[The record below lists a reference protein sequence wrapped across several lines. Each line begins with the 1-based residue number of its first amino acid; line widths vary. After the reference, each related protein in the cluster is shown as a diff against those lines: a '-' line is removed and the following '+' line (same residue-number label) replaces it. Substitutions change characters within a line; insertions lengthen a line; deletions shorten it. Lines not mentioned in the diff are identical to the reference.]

1 MLKYVNIDISEHF
14 KEFFMF
20 KSSFSKYLTAFI
32 LVIFVSF
39 LILSGIITFVI
50 YNYAFSDAK
59 ERLSRECNII
69 VKIIEEDGVGEFKN
83 EIENVKESIQTM
95 TTLDPDY
102 EIIITDSNG
111 NIVLSTL
118 HNDNKNEPKLDFNGI
133 TNIDLSSYNIQM
145 ETGSN
150 DEVGYIYNGTIQGSK
165 EKYMGYARAIE
176 YGNSD
181 KFFVL
186 ALRSTEKEYNLVS
199 VTRQA
204 VINSSIPVM
213 IAAVVASYFIT
224 NRIVK
229 PLKIMT
235 DAAKSF
241 AEGDFSSRVE
251 VSERNHEVAELA
263 VAFNNMAD
271 SLDSLEKM
279 RNSFLANVSHDLR
292 TPMTT
297 ISGFIDGITSGAIP
311 EDKHEYYLGIISN
324 EIHRLSRLVTQLLD
338 ISRLESGERKF
349 DYVDFDIAEMARIIL
364 ISFEQKIEDKR
375 LDVEF
380 DAEFDGMY
388 ARADKD
394 AIYQVLYNLCHNAIK
409 FAADGGKFRISIIKI
424 TDTKLKICVYDQ
436 GQGIDSNE
444 VNMVFDRFYKTDK
457 SRGLD
462 KNGVGLGL
470 YICKTIIDAHGE
482 TIGVEAGENDCE
494 FWFTVTEGAQPQKR
508 KQIADTQ

>member
-1 MLKYVNIDISEHF
+1 MLRTT
-14 KEFFMF
+14 
-20 KSSFSKYLTAFI
+20 FSKYLTAFI
-32 LVIFVSF
+32 LIIFISF
-39 LILSGIITFVI
+39 VILSGIITAVVN
-50 YNYAFSDAK
+50 NYAFSDTK
-59 ERLSRECNII
+59 ERLSRECDIIVNII
-69 VKIIEEDGVGEFKN
+69 KYDGVVNLEN
-83 EIENVKESIQTM
+83 EINNVAEDIQTM
-95 TTLDPDY
+95 INLDPDY

-111 NIVLSTL
+111 TIVLSTL
-118 HNDNKNEPKLDFNGI
+118 HNDDEEEKKPLVNMDGI
-133 TNIDLSSYNIQM
+133 DTINIKGYQFM
-145 ETGSN
+145 KETGEN
-150 DEVGYIYNGTIQGSK
+150 GEVGYIYNGAVKGSK
-165 EKYMGYARAIE
+165 DQYLGYARTFDNDDGTQYFIL
-176 YGNSD
+176 S
-181 KFFVL
+181 
-186 ALRSTEKEYNLVS
+186 LRSTAKEYNLVS

-204 VINSSIPVM
+204 IINSSIPVM
-213 IAAVVASYFIT
+213 IAAVIAAYFIT
-224 NRIVK
+224 NRIVR
-229 PLKIMT
+229 PLKKMT
-235 DAAKSF
+235 IAAKSF
-241 AEGDFSSRVE
+241 AEGDFASRVE
-251 VSERNHEVAELA
+251 VNDRNHEVAELA

-271 SLDSLEKM
+271 SLESLEKM

-324 EIHRLSRLVTQLLD
+324 EIHRLSRLVSQLLD

-409 FAADGGKFRISIIKI
+409 FASEGGKFRISVSKI
-424 TDTKLKICVYDQ
+424 TDTKLKVVVYDQ
-436 GQGIDSNE
+436 GQGIDPE
-444 VNMVFDRFYKTDK
+444 EANMVFDRFYKTDK

-462 KNGVGLGL
+462 KTGVGLGL

-482 TIGVEAGENDCE
+482 TIGVEAGKNDCE
-494 FWFTVTEGAQPQKR
+494 FWFTITEGVQPQKR
-508 KQIADTQ
+508 KQLSEIQ